1 MSNENP
7 THNYT
12 GYGWEGENYES
23 GLDIKEIAKRLRKHL
38 KDNHREYKFSVTIE
52 RYSGGQSLNIYLMEA
67 PYKVVKGAY
76 THEWVDGTQ
85 EIVYKE
91 IDEQYAQLNHHCLN
105 DYADSDIKNNG
116 YVLDERVIPVL
127 KDAVSFAQGYNYD
140 DSNSQI
146 DYFNTNFYMHLSV
159 GKWNRPCA
167 NSHSS
172 RIQSQVPES
181 NISDNSTVRDDGYT
195 IVDWLGQAES
205 RCDRVKVEDY
215 SI

>member
-67 PYKVVKGAY
+67 PYKVVKGVYSNDYANGG
-76 THEWVDGTQ
+76 D
-85 EIVYKE
+85 IVYKE

-159 GKWNRPCA
+159 GKWDRPCA
-167 NSHSS
+167 NSQFIAKKTRKHRRGHSS
-172 RIQSQVPES
+172 RVIS
-181 NISDNSTVRDDGYT
+181 NNNVHPIVVEGY
-195 IVDWLGQAES
+195 QP
-205 RCDRVKVEDY
+205 DY